1 MVMISKRHAIFPALA
16 LMLLSGACAQV
27 LDIQDA
33 RIDPTLS
40 EVPGGFSG
48 SAALA
53 QSGTQDHGGAAAVGG
68 RSSGGSGNASVA
80 GSGSSSSQAGGGTAM
95 AGAAGE
101 PSACDSYCAAVNN
114 NCTGEYEQYR
124 TLAQCLEVCKQLPAG
139 ATGDEN
145 VNSVGCRARQAFF
158 AESEPAVYCKSAGP
172 LGAGKCDSN
181 CVSYCALMQTT
192 CTASSTAGN
201 VELSFFN
208 SSQDCMTACNALP
221 ADPGGPVQYSSSP
234 TAVPSSYIGNN
245 VYCRA
250 YHVVAAIDQDAPTEH
265 CPHAMGGDPCDQQ

>member
-1 MVMISKRHAIFPALA
+1 MVMISKRHALFPALA
-16 LMLLSGACAQV
+16 LMVLSGACAQV
-27 LDIQDA
+27 LDIEDA

-48 SAALA
+48 SPALA
-53 QSGTQDHGGAAAVGG
+53 ESGAQNHGGSSAAVGG
-68 RSSGGSGNASVA
+68 RSSAGSGNSSVA
-80 GSGSSSSQAGGGTAM
+80 GSSSSLAGSGTSM

-101 PSACDSYCAAVNN
+101 PSTCESYCAAVVN

-145 VNSVGCRARQAFF
+145 VNSIECRMRQAYF

-181 CVSYCALMQTT
+181 CASYCALMQTT

-208 SSQDCMTACNALP
+208 SPQDCMAACNALP
-221 ADPGGPVQYSSSP
+221 ADPSGPVQYSSSP

-265 CPHAMGGDPCDQQ
+265 CPHAMGGDPCNQQ

>member
-1 MVMISKRHAIFPALA
+1 
-16 LMLLSGACAQV
+16 
-27 LDIQDA
+27 
-33 RIDPTLS
+33 LS
-40 EVPGGFSG
+40 EVVAGGSSG
-48 SAALA
+48 SPSLA
-53 QSGTQDHGGAAAVGG
+53 ESGTQNHAGDAAVGG
-68 RSSGGSGNASVA
+68 RSAGGSGNSSVA
-80 GSGSSSSQAGGGTAM
+80 GANGSLAGSGMSM
-95 AGAAGE
+95 AGAPGE
-101 PSACDSYCAAVNN
+101 PSACESYCTAVFS

-145 VNSVGCRARQAFF
+145 VNTVECRSRQAYF

-201 VELSFFN
+201 LELSYFD
-208 SSQDCMTACNALP
+208 SSQDCLTACNALP
-221 ADPGGPVQYSSSP
+221 PDPSGPVQYSSSP

-245 VYCRA
+245 VFCRA

-265 CPHAMGGDPCDQQ
+265 CPHAMGGDPCNQQ

>member
-1 MVMISKRHAIFPALA
+1 MISKRHAAVPALA

-27 LDIQDA
+27 LDIEDA

-40 EVPGGFSG
+40 GVPGGFSG

-53 QSGTQDHGGAAAVGG
+53 GSGTQDRGGGAASGG
-68 RSSGGSGNASVA
+68 RSSGGSGNSPVAGGTGSQA
-80 GSGSSSSQAGGGTAM
+80 GSGTSM

-101 PSACDSYCAAVNN
+101 PSTCDSYCAAVLS

-145 VNSVGCRARQAFF
+145 VNSVECRARQAFF

-172 LGAGKCDSN
+172 LGADKCGSN
-181 CVSYCALMQTT
+181 CIAYCALMQTT

-201 VELSFFN
+201 VELSYFK

-221 ADPGGPVQYSSSP
+221 ADPSGPVQYSSSP

-265 CPHAMGGDPCDQQ
+265 CPHAMGGDPCNQQ